1 MATRDFSRKQE
12 QLIANVLFEGRG
24 LTPNSGAS
32 FKKADLQTGRFI
44 VEAKTHTSPV
54 DKHSILIS
62 DLRKLW
68 KFSEGALKVPL
79 YIFDFGKQILSE
91 EWVLLPERNARIFS
105 SLALEEL
112 KEENLEQKNAKSI
125 LIRKPSNK
133 VYFSIE
139 IDGSIYKIV
148 PLSFWKG
155 V

>member
-24 LTPNSGAS
+24 LTPNSGAG

-54 DKHSILIS
+54 SKHSILLS

-68 KFSEGALKVPL
+68 KLSEGALKVPL
-79 YIFDFGKQILSE
+79 YIFDFGRQVLSE
-91 EWVLLPERNARIFS
+91 EWVLLPERNALIFTPS
-105 SLALEEL
+105 ALGLRQEF
-112 KEENLEQKNAKSI
+112 LEQKNVNSI
-125 LIRKPSNK
+125 LIRKPVSN
-133 VYFSIE
+133 VCFSIE
-139 IDGSIYKIV
+139 IDGCAYKIV